1 LSRETGMQ
9 SLVVGLGSSCGVRTA
24 AVWSALR
31 LAVPDLTGITAFATI
46 DRRRDEPGLLAVI
59 REHGAPLHCYPADEL
74 DAVEVPCPSDSVR
87 DHVGT
92 RSVAEAAALLAARD
106 LGGGSLIVP
115 KQRGEHVTVAVAA
128 LAPRPETLWISSAC
142 TACGACLRTCPEHA
156 LRAAPQRPTV
166 IEIRCTCCG
175 ECVEICPTDAITLRD
190 ERRAWD
196 FGAGTA
202 RRGSCLPASFSVQV
216 DDVPVDRR
224 N

>member
-1 LSRETGMQ
+1 MR
-9 SLVVGLGSSCGVRTA
+9 LVVGVGSSRGVRTA

-31 LAVPDLTGITAFATI
+31 QAVPDLTAITAFATV

-59 REHGAPLHCYPADEL
+59 RELGPPLRCYRADEL
-74 DAVEVPCPSDSVR
+74 DAVDVPCPSDSIR

-128 LAPRPETLWISSAC
+128 LHPLSISTVC

-156 LRAAPQRPTV
+156 LRPAPQRPAV
-166 IEIRCTCCG
+166 IAIRCTSCG
-175 ECVEICPTDAITLRD
+175 ECVEICPTDAITLR
-190 ERRAWD
+190 
-196 FGAGTA
+196 
-202 RRGSCLPASFSVQV
+202 
-216 DDVPVDRR
+216 
-224 N
+224 

>member
-9 SLVVGLGSSCGVRTA
+9 RLVVGLGSSCGVRTA

-31 LAVPDLTGITAFATI
+31 LAVPDLTAITAFATI

-74 DAVEVPCPSDSVR
+74 DAVDVPSPSDSVR

-92 RSVAEAAALLAARD
+92 RSVAEAAALLTARD

-128 LAPRPETLWISSAC
+128 LQPLWISSAC
-142 TACGACLRTCPEHA
+142 TACGACLRTCPDRA

-166 IEIRCTCCG
+166 IAIRCTSCG

-190 ERRAWD
+190 ERRACGQS
-196 FGAGTA
+196 GAPSDDQ
-202 RRGSCLPASFSVQV
+202 GSGYIHGYL
-216 DDVPVDRR
+216 RT
-224 N
+224 

>member
-1 LSRETGMQ
+1 MNRER
-9 SLVVGLGSSCGVRTA
+9 LVVGLGSSRAVHAA

-31 LAVPDLTGITAFATI
+31 RAVPDLTVITAFATV

-59 REHGAPLHCYPADEL
+59 RAHGAPLRCYPAAEL

-92 RSVAEAAALLAARD
+92 RSVAEAAALLAVRD

-156 LRAAPQRPTV
+156 LRPAPQRPAL
-166 IEIRCTCCG
+166 IALRCTSCG
-175 ECVEICPTDAITLRD
+175 ECVEICPTDAITLRA
-190 ERRAWD
+190 E
-196 FGAGTA
+196 G
-202 RRGSCLPASFSVQV
+202 QV
-216 DDVPVDRR
+216 MD
-224 N
+224 